1 MKDEKAMQKKLE
13 ELMKKGPK
21 LTEPEK
27 DALKQEMLDR
37 IWHGGAWFTTRP
49 HYYLKIAYS
58 EADGCLF
65 ARECVVKTGA
75 AEAPAPTVEGGAYTF
90 GTDWFDISFHG
101 RSIDIYCDPDTFKS
115 WNIEFVPG
123 RGTVIAIT
131 EGDNEAPAPTAS
143 AKTQRLLKFCAEAD
157 RDALADAPAVLTAY
171 HISGAPFAKTIA
183 LAGAQE

>member
-101 RSIDIYCDPDTFKS
+101 KRIDIYTDPETFKRWDVLYDPVKGTAMKGVKDAVS
-115 WNIEFVPG
+115 IEA
-123 RGTVIAIT
+123 RIL
-131 EGDNEAPAPTAS
+131 E
-143 AKTQRLLKFCAEAD
+143 FCKQAD
-157 RDALADAPAVLTAY
+157 RE
-171 HISGAPFAKTIA
+171 A
-183 LAGAQE
+183 LAGNLEPFVISGTNFDKVIELSED